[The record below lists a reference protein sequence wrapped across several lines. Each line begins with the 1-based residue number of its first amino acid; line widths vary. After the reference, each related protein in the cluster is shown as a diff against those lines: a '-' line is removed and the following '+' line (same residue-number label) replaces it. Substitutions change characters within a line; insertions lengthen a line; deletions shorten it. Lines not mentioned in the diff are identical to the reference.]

1 MVGSYEHP
9 LAYAILQVNTA
20 NPARTLIS
28 ISINA
33 DFHKSQ
39 FNSIFLMFCSWS
51 SCTFLLY
58 SIAVKSLA
66 IHTLAQC
73 PKFSRA
79 DNQHTDHQKKCIRKE
94 CGSEWKKTP
103 KWIWINLNI
112 FHFICEFLIC
122 FSLPYSACISCK
134 VTFRNSIYIYATRR
148 SPIETAKLIW
158 EISLSIS

>member
-39 FNSIFLMFCSWS
+39 FNSIFFNVL
-51 SCTFLLY
+51 FLKFVHISIIY
-58 SIAVKSLA
+58 IAVKSLA

-79 DNQHTDHQKKCIRKE
+79 DNQHTDHQKKVHSKRV
-94 CGSEWKKTP
+94 WKRMEKNAE
-103 KWIWINLNI
+103 INLNKFEYFPFHLWI
-112 FHFICEFLIC
+112 FNLLLASLFSMHFL
-122 FSLPYSACISCK
+122 
-134 VTFRNSIYIYATRR
+134 
-148 SPIETAKLIW
+148 
-158 EISLSIS
+158 